1 MPLYDVL
8 TQVADEAVHEK
19 RIAFDFRVAIPI
31 DQREKRV
38 RG

>member
-8 TQVADEAVHEK
+8 TQVADEAVQEK

-31 DQREKRV
+31 DQRQKRV